1 MEEFWIILVAFI
13 AINAIVCSVISKGA
27 GRNLAQGLVELGA
40 CLVLYLVMGDEL
52 RAYWKMFD
60 FSYIGEFIEAS
71 VELFLGGIMFLIC
84 GIAGVVDV
92 LRGLFGRK

>member
-13 AINAIVCSVISKGA
+13 VTNVIVSNVAGKGS
-27 GRNLAQGLVELGA
+27 GLYLARGLVELGA

-52 RAYWKMFD
+52 SAYWKWFD
-60 FSYIGEFIEAS
+60 LSYIGDFIEAS

-84 GIAGVVDV
+84 GIGGVVD
-92 LRGLFGRK
+92 LIRGLFGKK